1 MPLRRSIGD
10 DNVIYR
16 WNANSNQAT
25 RWLELDSYA
34 VDHDWMPF
42 SKGASELLAVGFA
55 DGSIK
60 LINKNGK
67 VDKHIT
73 TDTHKK
79 SVIAL
84 RWSYDG
90 GALATTGQDGSL
102 KIWSKNGNLR
112 TNLVSSDKPI
122 YSVAWSPESDALLYA
137 FDKFIALKPISAN
150 QQKNLQWKAHE
161 GLVLKVDWSPN
172 NNSIL
177 SCGEDCRY
185 KVWDNYGIE
194 LSIKAACFTPLRPTT
209 TWSTRLGGVLTV
221 TTSQWVRLA
230 CSRYAI
236 KQGGL
241 THSASCKTGQW
252 RS

>member
-1 MPLRRSIGD
+1 
-10 DNVIYR
+10 
-16 WNANSNQAT
+16 
-25 RWLELDSYA
+25 
-34 VDHDWMPF
+34 MPF

-73 TDTHKK
+73 AETHKK

-112 TNLVSSDKPI
+112 TNLVQSDKPI
-122 YSVAWSPESDALLYA
+122 YSVAWSPESDALLYC

-150 QQKNLQWKAHE
+150 QQKNLQWKAH
-161 GLVLKVDWSPN
+161 
-172 NNSIL
+172 
-177 SCGEDCRY
+177 
-185 KVWDNYGIE
+185 
-194 LSIKAACFTPLRPTT
+194 
-209 TWSTRLGGVLTV
+209 
-221 TTSQWVRLA
+221 
-230 CSRYAI
+230 
-236 KQGGL
+236 
-241 THSASCKTGQW
+241 
-252 RS
+252 

>member
-1 MPLRRSIGD
+1 MSRFHYLKTNLNSNHEIQNPQSAGPNKTSRHVHIRLLVFLQLADQVPLFLVSIGD

-16 WNANSNQAT
+16 WNVNTGQT
-25 RWLELDSYA
+25 TKWLELDSYA

-42 SKGASELLAVGFA
+42 SKGASDVLAVGFV

-73 TDTHKK
+73 VETHKK
-79 SVIAL
+79 SVISL
-84 RWSYDG
+84 KWSYDG

-102 KIWSKNGNLR
+102 KVWSKTGNLR
-112 TNLVSSDKPI
+112 TNLVQSDKPI
-122 YSVAWSPESDALLYA
+122 YSVAWSPESDAVLYA

-177 SCGEDCRY
+177 SCG
-185 KVWDNYGIE
+185 
-194 LSIKAACFTPLRPTT
+194 
-209 TWSTRLGGVLTV
+209 
-221 TTSQWVRLA
+221 
-230 CSRYAI
+230 
-236 KQGGL
+236 
-241 THSASCKTGQW
+241 
-252 RS
+252 